1 MTESTKKQFEFKEC
15 EEVPQRDE
23 KGRLLPGCKALNPG
37 GRPKSH
43 ESAQEKL
50 FHALKD
56 VETKRGKRF
65 LFHYIDKAY
74 EDKSMA
80 IALLKK
86 LVPDLKSVE
95 VDSPNLGNWQ
105 IVLKHFDRPQTK
117 KVENESENKD

>member
-1 MTESTKKQFEFKEC
+1 MSETTKKQFEFKES
-15 EEVPQRDE
+15 EETPQRDE

-37 GRPKSH
+37 GRPKAH

-50 FHALKD
+50 FSCLKD

-95 VDSPNLGNWQ
+95 VDSPNMGNWQ
-105 IVLKHFDRPQTK
+105 IVLKHFDNDDNKSR
-117 KVENESENKD
+117 VIENESED